1 MAAGATV
8 LQRRNDPR
16 GYTLV
21 ELSIVLALSGLLVT
35 LAFPLWQ
42 GYIRDRRVTQAA
54 EQIAGVMRF
63 AQQTAVANSV
73 DACLYRV
80 VVSSTLAR
88 AEARSLARDSAT
100 GICTSPEVLTT
111 VRVTDRFPIGVSAA
125 DSTVEF
131 TSAGRLNGNTPVSI
145 NVSAGDRVRFVHVEP
160 DTGKVE
166 VSVTP

>member
-1 MAAGATV
+1 MATGARS
-8 LQRRNDPR
+8 LRRRKDPR

-42 GYIRDRRVTQAA
+42 GYIRDRRVVQATEA
-54 EQIAGVMRF
+54 IAGVLRF
-63 AQQTAVANSV
+63 AQQAAVANSV

-88 AEARSLARDSAT
+88 AEARSVSRDTAT
-100 GICTSPEVLTT
+100 GTCTSPEVLTT
-111 VRVTDRFPIGVSAA
+111 VRVTDQFPVGVTAA

-131 TSAGRLNGNTPVSI
+131 TSAGRLNGTTPVSI